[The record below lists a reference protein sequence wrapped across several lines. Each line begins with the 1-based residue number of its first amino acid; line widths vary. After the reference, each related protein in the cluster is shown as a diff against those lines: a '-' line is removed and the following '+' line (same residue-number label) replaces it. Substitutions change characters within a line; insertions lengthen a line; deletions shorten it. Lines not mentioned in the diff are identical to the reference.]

1 VIIFIYV
8 YIVRP
13 IRLLANRIV
22 PVMLI
27 NAPTRILAKRQ
38 RKEVK
43 ILKSIII
50 QVGIYSTG
58 GIPVMVITICSQ
70 ISASIRISFQIQC
83 CQRSVKS
90 DSHSSKESHR
100 SFSISVS
107 QPRSEQTDMNSWYRI
122 TLE

>member
-1 VIIFIYV
+1 VVIFIFV
-8 YIVRP
+8 YIVGH
-13 IRLLANRIV
+13 IRLLANQIGF
-22 PVMLI
+22 VMLI
-27 NAPTRILAKRQ
+27 DAPTRILAKRQ

-83 CQRSVKS
+83 CQRSIKS
-90 DSHSSKESHR
+90 DSHSSKESQR

-107 QPRSEQTDMNSWYRI
+107 QPRSEQLVSNYFRI
-122 TLE
+122 EEN